1 MERTGTVPIKKADVC
16 LLNVPS
22 VHEHADGC
30 TGNTLSQQ
38 KQEHNQPFV
47 LFFVS
52 LAHLNFSF
60 FSFCILLLFSFK
72 FLTCI
77 IIVSLTFNVLHTNSL
92 PAFVFPGARLVFL
105 P

>member
-1 MERTGTVPIKKADVC
+1 MPIKKADVG

-22 VHEHADGC
+22 VHGHADGC

-47 LFFVS
+47 LFFFFVS

-60 FSFCILLLFSFK
+60 FSFVSSCIL
-72 FLTCI
+72 
-77 IIVSLTFNVLHTNSL
+77 V
-92 PAFVFPGARLVFL
+92 
-105 P
+105 